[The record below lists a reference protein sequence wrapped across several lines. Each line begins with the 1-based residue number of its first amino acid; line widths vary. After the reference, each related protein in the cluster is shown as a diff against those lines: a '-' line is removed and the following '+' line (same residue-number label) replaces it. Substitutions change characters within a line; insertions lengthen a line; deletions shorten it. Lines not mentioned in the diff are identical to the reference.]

1 MLTLADLDLGESDR
15 DDEEVA
21 VLLPT
26 SSRSQRKKVNR
37 GDGCCLM
44 LGSCR
49 RRHRCCYCWA
59 VVVGIVAGFIVGV
72 VAAWVQPHTTRESD
86 WKPRAVNRQHDD
98 VARAPLDP
106 AAAAGFLAL
115 FEGDTGMGASVDTDH
130 GAATPT
136 TGSGAPAGK
145 GNSANDRDREQRQL
159 HASPSTMT
167 ENNAA
172 LRSRGCVVHWS
183 VPQAHTLFVDHTPP
197 YAAGFADASTYE
209 TLPEAQDACVLTREC
224 AGVVTNHDGPP
235 WQLRH
240 GTHGEDLH
248 LRSLVR
254 SYMGQSASWI
264 VPPFM
269 PTSCVR
275 GVSVAPAADAAAA
288 VVKKPPP
295 LALNGTWIRP
305 PPPPLSVTR
314 WWRSANASSNRY
326 ARERFAIVVGNVT
339 AGLPDWIELEG
350 EVLPRSVG
358 GHIYESAPILT
369 WIM

>member
-1 MLTLADLDLGESDR
+1 
-15 DDEEVA
+15 
-21 VLLPT
+21 
-26 SSRSQRKKVNR
+26 
-37 GDGCCLM
+37 
-44 LGSCR
+44 
-49 RRHRCCYCWA
+49 
-59 VVVGIVAGFIVGV
+59 
-72 VAAWVQPHTTRESD
+72 
-86 WKPRAVNRQHDD
+86 
-98 VARAPLDP
+98 
-106 AAAAGFLAL
+106 
-115 FEGDTGMGASVDTDH
+115 
-130 GAATPT
+130 
-136 TGSGAPAGK
+136 
-145 GNSANDRDREQRQL
+145 
-159 HASPSTMT
+159 
-167 ENNAA
+167 
-172 LRSRGCVVHWS
+172 
-183 VPQAHTLFVDHTPP
+183 
-197 YAAGFADASTYE
+197 
-209 TLPEAQDACVLTREC
+209 
-224 AGVVTNHDGPP
+224 
-235 WQLRH
+235 
-240 GTHGEDLH
+240 
-248 LRSLVR
+248 
-254 SYMGQSASWI
+254 MGQSASWI